1 MEMNWQVVVA
11 VLVVG
16 IAVWHLMRRAL
27 AVLHAPGRHSCGGC
41 SKCPDPDEKQVT
53 LVRIS
58 HGNHHGATEST
69 EKNRGDCQTGL

>member
-16 IAVWHLMRRAL
+16 VAVWHLMRRAL

-53 LVRIS
+53 PFELHELGEVSPRASKPAQSIR
-58 HGNHHGATEST
+58 ST
-69 EKNRGDCQTGL
+69 KN